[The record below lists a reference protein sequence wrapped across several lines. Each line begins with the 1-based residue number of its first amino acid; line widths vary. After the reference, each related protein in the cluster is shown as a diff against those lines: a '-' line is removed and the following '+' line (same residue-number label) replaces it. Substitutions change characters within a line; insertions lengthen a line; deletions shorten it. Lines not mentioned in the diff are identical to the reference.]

1 MENPV
6 VVTIFF
12 GANDSSL
19 KGTAFLAHSCF
30 SWTQANTCLYV
41 SPSREFSREQG
52 VPGVS
57 FGFDV
62 VRVGSGPL
70 GLIFHITALL
80 AHLK

>member
-1 MENPV
+1 MYLPVESFPENR
-6 VVTIFF
+6 
-12 GANDSSL
+12 A
-19 KGTAFLAHSCF
+19 
-30 SWTQANTCLYV
+30 
-41 SPSREFSREQG
+41 
-52 VPGVS
+52 VS